1 MTSRDAEVNRQDRQ
15 QALNWIR
22 TQLGATDAEIE
33 QLDEFVRILL
43 GEAEQQNLIAA
54 ATRPIIWSRHILDSA
69 QLLDHVP
76 RETSMSWI
84 DLGSGAGL
92 PGIVLAILRP
102 ADQFTLVERRPLR
115 VSWLKRAIGEL
126 ELRNAR
132 VCGTAVAAVP
142 EKKFDV
148 ITARAFAPMPKLLA
162 MAGRFATNDTVWL
175 LPKGRSANDEVA
187 AIPSWHKTFHVEPS
201 VTDSESGI
209 LVGRIDPKA
218 IGPKGGVRR

>member
-1 MTSRDAEVNRQDRQ
+1 MTSPVVEVSQQDRLE
-15 QALNWIR
+15 ALNWIR
-22 TQLGATDAEIE
+22 SRLGATDTHIE
-33 QLDEFVRILL
+33 QLNEFVRMLL
-43 GEAEQQNLIAA
+43 EEAEEQNLIAA

-76 RETSMSWI
+76 RETSMRWI

-102 ADQFTLVERRPLR
+102 ADRFMLVERRPLR
-115 VSWLKRAIGEL
+115 VSWLERAIGQL
-126 ELRNAR
+126 ELTNAQ
-132 VCGTAVAAVP
+132 VCGTAVAAAP
-142 EKKFDV
+142 QQKFDV

-162 MAGRFATNDTVWL
+162 MAGRFATKDTLWL
-175 LPKGRSANDEVA
+175 LPKGRTADDEVA
-187 AIPSWHKTFHVEPS
+187 AIPSWQKTFHVEPS

-209 LVGRIDPKA
+209 VVGRIDPKA